1 MGTRNSPARRKAWS
15 LLSRHGLLL
24 VSDADLPS
32 VAGLVAGEPVRGS
45 WWSHPR
51 SHEIFAV
58 SEALS
63 HHPDVLVAK
72 LLAGKVT
79 FVHRKLWPALL
90 AVALAGSEWQ
100 LRALPAVART
110 LLRTVTRQGSLEL
123 AAAARGESR
132 STLPQRQA
140 ARALERRLLLHS
152 REVHTESGS
161 HARILESWQHWMKRM
176 DIRRPDM
183 TMEAGMSALEQAA
196 ASLSGTQPFDIR
208 LPWSP
213 ARRRSGAEP
222 A

>member
-1 MGTRNSPARRKAWS
+1 MGTRDSPARRKAWS

-79 FVHRKLWPALL
+79 FIHRKLWPAFL
-90 AVALAGSEWQ
+90 AVALPGSTWQ
-100 LRALPAVART
+100 MRALPAAART
-110 LLRTVTRQGSLEL
+110 LLRRVTRQGSVEL
-123 AAAARGESR
+123 APAAKGESR
-132 STLPQRQA
+132 STLPQREA
-140 ARALERRLLLHS
+140 ARALERRLLVHS

-176 DIRRPDM
+176 EVPRPDM
-183 TMEAGMSALEQAA
+183 TMEAGMSVLEQAVV
-196 ASLSGTQPFDIR
+196 SLSSAQPFDIR

-213 ARRRSGAEP
+213 ARRRNADG
-222 A
+222 

>member
-1 MGTRNSPARRKAWS
+1 MGARNSPAQRKAWS

-51 SHEIFAV
+51 SHEIFAI
-58 SEALS
+58 SEAFS
-63 HHPDVLVAK
+63 DHPDVLVTK

-90 AVALAGSEWQ
+90 AVALPGSTWQ
-100 LRALPAVART
+100 MRALPAAART
-110 LLRTVTRQGSLEL
+110 LLRKVTRQGSVEL
-123 AAAARGESR
+123 APAARGKSH
-132 STLPQRQA
+132 STLPQREA
-140 ARALERRLLLHS
+140 ARALERRLLVHS

-176 DIRRPDM
+176 DVRRPDM
-183 TMEAGMSALEQAA
+183 TMETGRSVLEQAVV
-196 ASLSGTQPFDIR
+196 SLSGAQPFDIR
-208 LPWSP
+208 LPCAQ
-213 ARRRSGAEP
+213 ARCRYAEG
-222 A
+222 

>member
-1 MGTRNSPARRKAWS
+1 MGARNSPARRKAWS

-58 SEALS
+58 SEAFS

-90 AVALAGSEWQ
+90 AVALPGSTWQ
-100 LRALPAVART
+100 MRALPAAART
-110 LLRTVTRQGSLEL
+110 LLRRVTREGSVEL
-123 AAAARGESR
+123 TPAASGKSR
-132 STLPQRQA
+132 STLPQREA
-140 ARALERRLLLHS
+140 ARALERRLLVHS

-176 DIRRPDM
+176 DLRRPDM
-183 TMEAGMSALEQAA
+183 TMEAGVSILEQAVV
-196 ASLSGTQPFDIR
+196 SLSGASSGEVR
-208 LPWSP
+208 LPWSA
-213 ARRRSGAEP
+213 ARRRSVSKR
-222 A
+222 